1 MRKLALECPR
11 QDDPAQPGSEIRT
24 MQIPHAVQV
33 PTQPI
38 NDAIGQH
45 DTPILLALPAP
56 NGDLAS
62 LKIDVFHPQF
72 ETLMKSQ
79 TTSVQECSN
88 QPRNTAQVRKHHSYL
103 GHRQHDGQPHRRLSP
118 RHLRDRA
125 DLLSQDFA
133 IQKEHRAQRLVL
145 RRRAHLAHRR
155 KPREKCTDL
164 ANAHVLRMP
173 LLVKQDEPPDPR
185 DVDLFGATAV
195 VADTD
200 RMANAIE

>member
-1 MRKLALECPR
+1 MRKLALECLR
-11 QDDPAQPGSEIRT
+11 QDDPAQSGSEIRT
-24 MQIPHAVQV
+24 MQNLHAVQV
-33 PTQPI
+33 STQPI

-56 NGDLAS
+56 NGYLAS
-62 LKIDVFHPQF
+62 LKIDVFHPQL

-103 GHRQHDGQPHRRLSP
+103 GNRQDDGQPHRRLSP

-133 IQKEHRAQRLVL
+133 IQKEHRTQRLVL
-145 RRRAHLAHRR
+145 RCSTDMLDRRQ
-155 KPREKCTDL
+155 PREKCADL
-164 ANAHVLRMP
+164 TGTHP
-173 LLVKQDEPPDPR
+173 
-185 DVDLFGATAV
+185 
-195 VADTD
+195 ADAASCE
-200 RMANAIE
+200 RG